1 MGCLYMHQKV
11 RSFLIISINATFAI
25 ISSFLFLC
33 GFFSRNKMGKQ
44 RRLLEDED
52 DEDDEMLP
60 KRMSTY

>member
-1 MGCLYMHQKV
+1 MFVYAPKSKIL
-11 RSFLIISINATFAI
+11 SLISINATFAI